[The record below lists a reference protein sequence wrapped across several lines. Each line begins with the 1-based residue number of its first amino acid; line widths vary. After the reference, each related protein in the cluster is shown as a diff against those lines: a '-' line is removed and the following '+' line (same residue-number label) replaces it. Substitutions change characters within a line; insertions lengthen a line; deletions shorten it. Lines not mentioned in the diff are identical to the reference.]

1 MSAEKAR
8 PSLLSFL
15 CSRHLTLIRAIYQ
28 CMHAYL
34 CRGRGPRVRDGPRDS
49 LPVLSFSE
57 DIILC
62 MVCLLSAFA
71 YQLVSLSVLACLPVC
86 LYPWVCVCLSV
97 FISGCVSVSVCLRS
111 LCSQSLFL
119 LRWLSLIGTW
129 VYWVWSWFA
138 WVKLDTEIVNSSI
151 LKCRPPTL

>member
-34 CRGRGPRVRDGPRDS
+34 CRGRGPRVRDGPRDRDGSRVRDGPRDS

-86 LYPWVCVCLSV
+86 LYLWVCVCLSV

-129 VYWVWSWFA
+129 VY
-138 WVKLDTEIVNSSI
+138 
-151 LKCRPPTL
+151 